1 MKNVNFKQSHK
12 KKGMTEI
19 IFNELELRELGHN
32 SLSLVCKVNDYSLS
46 KEIRGLK
53 GTFREVV
60 PKETWKK
67 AISNNPSIKLYY
79 NHKNYFEFR
88 KEIEFKIE
96 EDGVYL
102 FISLKDSEQGLYNAV
117 KNSELTGLSFGFK
130 CLKDKRETV
139 GNFRKRTILDIDL
152 FEVSLL
158 DVTPCYN
165 NTSIE
170 IRNLNIPINWD
181 IYRKHLELFKLS

>member
-1 MKNVNFKQSHK
+1 
-12 KKGMTEI
+12 MTEV
-19 IFNELELRELGHN
+19 IFNKLELRELENN
-32 SLSLVCKVNDYSLS
+32 SLSLLCKVNDYSLS
-46 KEIRGLK
+46 KEIRGLN

-60 PKETWKK
+60 PKETWEK
-67 AISNNPSIKLYY
+67 AISSNPSIKLYY
-79 NHKNYFEFR
+79 NHKNYFELG

-102 FISLKDSEQGLYNAV
+102 FVSLKDSEQGLYNAV
-117 KNSELTGLSFGFK
+117 KNSELTGLSFGFR
-130 CLKDKRETV
+130 CLKDKWETV
-139 GNFRKRTILDIDL
+139 GNFRKRTILEMDL

-170 IRNLNIPINWD
+170 ARNLNIPINLHV
-181 IYRKHLELFKLS
+181 YRKRLELFKLL